1 MTSGFGERHVS
12 LCGIIRSMSA
22 ATTPATLTV
31 APRGG
36 MITVARIYWAVIA
49 LIGTLSLVVSLAI
62 SATAQGNGGAL
73 NGMIFTL
80 SYFTVWSNIFALI
93 VAWALAADPTRDG
106 KGFRWLRMTSLVMIV
121 ITGLIYAI
129 LLAPYANPQGIDVY
143 TNLGFHYIV
152 PWATLLGFLLFGPR
166 PRFTW
171 NLVPTMMII
180 PVLWLIY
187 TLVHGAVQ
195 TQPPA
200 RALPLV
206 DGAEQT
212 AQGAAQNWYPYP
224 FIDVN
229 DPSAIIPGLKGEGY
243 GGVAINLVVVI
254 ILGLL
259 FATIFL
265 GLDRLLSKGQK
276 PTPLTGDSPM
286 KAQDAPVSH
295 SDGIGPS

>member
-1 MTSGFGERHVS
+1 
-12 LCGIIRSMSA
+12 MSDT

-36 MITVARIYWAVIA
+36 MIVAARWYWGLIA
-49 LIGTLSLVVSLAI
+49 LIGTLSLVVSLWV
-62 SATAQGNGGAL
+62 SATAPDNGGAL

-93 VAWALAADPTRDG
+93 INWALAADPTRDG
-106 KGFRWLRMTSLVMIV
+106 KGFRWLRMTALVMIV

-129 LLAPYANPQGIDVY
+129 LLAPYANPKGINIY

-152 PWATLLGFLLFGPR
+152 PWATLLGFLIFGPR

-171 NLVPTMMII
+171 DLVPKMMII
-180 PVLWLIY
+180 PVLWLVY
-187 TLVHGAVQ
+187 TLIHGAIL

-206 DGAEQT
+206 DGEVAA
-212 AQGAAQNWYPYP
+212 AQGAPQNWYPYP

-254 ILGLL
+254 ILGIV
-259 FATIFL
+259 FASAFL
-265 GLDRLLSKGQK
+265 GLDRLLSRGQK

-286 KAQDAPVSH
+286 EAQDAPVS
-295 SDGIGPS
+295 G